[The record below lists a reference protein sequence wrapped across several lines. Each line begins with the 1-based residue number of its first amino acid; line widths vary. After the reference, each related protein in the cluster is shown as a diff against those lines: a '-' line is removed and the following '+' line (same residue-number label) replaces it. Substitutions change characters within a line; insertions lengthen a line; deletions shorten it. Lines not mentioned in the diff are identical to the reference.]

1 MLGTLLFPCMALLF
15 VLVAMTRPGA
25 NRLFRGRY
33 RREVDDQP
41 RPTDTRSDRRH
52 PRSGASPLIP

>member
-41 RPTDTRSDRRH
+41 RDRPTPDPTAGIRDPAR
-52 PRSGASPLIP
+52 PF